1 MKLIET
7 VYAQAGQQAAV
18 EAQNFVD
25 RVNEV
30 ILFPF
35 IGLLS
40 GVAFLVF
47 LWGCAEFI
55 FGAANEQARAQGKKH
70 VLWGIIGL
78 VVMASA
84 WGVLSV
90 AAGTFGLDQQLDCAD
105 DPTASGCESAFQIG
119 Q

>member
-7 VYAQAGQQAAV
+7 VYAQAGDLAAA

-25 RVNEV
+25 LVNEH

-40 GVAFLVF
+40 GIAFLVF
-47 LWGCAEFI
+47 LWGCAEFV

-70 VLWGIIGL
+70 VLWGLIGL
-78 VVMASA
+78 FVMVSA
-84 WGVLSV
+84 WAILTL
-90 AAGTFGLDQQLDCAD
+90 AAGTFGLT
-105 DPTASGCESAFQIG
+105 P
-119 Q
+119 